1 MSPTNHLETAMTNP
15 NDIARVP
22 LIFDHLAAEGQVPAL
37 HDRSG
42 VFEFDISDGGGKW
55 FVNLD
60 HGKPRIGKST
70 DHPDVVIEC
79 APSDF
84 IAMTEGRQN
93 LMTAFLQGKVK
104 VSGDLAFA
112 LDFRRLT
119 PVPA

>member
-1 MSPTNHLETAMTNP
+1 MTNP

-22 LIFDHLAAEGQVPAL
+22 VIFDHLAAEAQVPAL
-37 HDRSG
+37 RGQSG
-42 VFEFDISDGGGKW
+42 VFEFDITDGGGKW

-60 HGKPRIGKST
+60 HGKPRLVEGT

-84 IAMTEGRQN
+84 IAMTEGREN
-93 LMTAFLQGKVK
+93 LMTAFLQGRLKVT
-104 VSGDLAFA
+104 GDLAFA